1 MEIGIGID
9 GTVGLSLDE
18 ERALVEEAV
27 ALGYASAWTPSGAGS
42 RDGFHV
48 CDRWSLWTGGPGRCI
63 PTGIAVVPAPLWSAV
78 TLASQAATLS
88 ELSGGRFVLGI
99 GTGSLYSAA
108 YRPMFGL
115 PDVGAVGAMRDYLT
129 ALRGLLR
136 GEAVTIESPLITVRR
151 AQMLQRPVEAPLYL
165 AALGPQMLRLAGRLA
180 DGVSLNWCTPQQ
192 RAWCREQVA
201 AGARAAGREPAA
213 VRITEY
219 IRVCVDEDEERA
231 RRGLARAVMGYAL
244 SRPGAGNDRGYR
256 AHFARMGF
264 EETLRAIEA
273 KRDAGASEAE
283 LIDAFP
289 PEFLR
294 AVGYYGP
301 AAGAAAAFARLA
313 EGLDLAI
320 VRIVPARLGLEG
332 ARAALHA
339 CRPQL
344 VGATAKRA

>member
-9 GTVGLSLDE
+9 GSLALTLDE
-18 ERALVEEAV
+18 ERSLVEEAV
-27 ALGYASAWTPSGAGS
+27 TLGYAAAWTPSGAGS

-48 CDRWSLWTGGPGRCI
+48 CGRWSLWTGGAGQCL
-63 PTGIAVVPAPLWSAV
+63 PTGIAVVPAPLWSAAP
-78 TLASQAATLS
+78 LASQAATVG

-99 GTGSLYSAA
+99 GTGSLYSSA

-129 ALRGLLR
+129 ALRGLLN
-136 GEAVTIESPLITVRR
+136 GEAVTIDSPLIRLRR
-151 AQMLQRPVEAPLYL
+151 AQILQRPVSVPLYL

-180 DGVSLNWCTPQQ
+180 DGVSLNWCTPEQ

-201 AGARAAGREPAA
+201 AGASAAGRDPAA

-219 IRVCVDEDEERA
+219 IRVCVDEDEDRA

-256 AHFARMGF
+256 AHFGRMGF
-264 EETLRAIEA
+264 ETHLQAIEA
-273 KRDAGASEAE
+273 KRDSGASEAE

-289 PEFLR
+289 PELLR

-301 AAGAAAAFARLA
+301 AAGAAAAFARPA

-320 VRIVPARLGLEG
+320 VRIVPARPGLEG
-332 ARAALHA
+332 ARAALRA
-339 CRPQL
+339 CRPDL
-344 VGATAKRA
+344 VGAPATAS